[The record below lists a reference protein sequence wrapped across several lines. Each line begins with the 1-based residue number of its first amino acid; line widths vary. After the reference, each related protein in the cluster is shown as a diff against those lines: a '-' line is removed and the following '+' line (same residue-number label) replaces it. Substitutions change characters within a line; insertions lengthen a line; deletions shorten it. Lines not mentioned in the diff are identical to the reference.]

1 MENTKE
7 NTEKKANKVQQHIIE
22 LKNDKKLI
30 IIILL
35 HLLLAACH
43 LCFNLFSDIKYHAE
57 FRAAGCITIAI
68 LILLFGRRGMSYG
81 FLLYA
86 CTLIYI
92 NTFYNYGTIFFLLIA
107 YGAYPRIK
115 WPAVIIYGINV
126 FVSFSFKQLIPIAIL
141 IHFIYLGLFLIITLE
156 IYKVKAAKTLKLKD
170 DEKYILD
177 QLKEGK
183 LQKEIGRWSQQS
195 ITAKLK
201 NARERNMIET
211 TSELLAQYTIEN
223 KNGE

>member
-1 MENTKE
+1 MKTKI
-7 NTEKKANKVQQHIIE
+7 KQHFLE

-30 IIILL
+30 IILLL

-57 FRAAGCITIAI
+57 FRAAGCITIAM
-68 LILLFGRRGMSYG
+68 LILFFGRRGMSFG
-81 FLLYA
+81 FLIYA

-107 YGAYPRIK
+107 YGAYPKIK

-126 FVSFSFKQLIPIAIL
+126 FVSFSLKQLIPIAIL
-141 IHFIYLGLFLIITLE
+141 IHFTYLGLFILITLS
-156 IYKVKAAKTLKLKD
+156 IYKVKAQKTLNLKK
-170 DEKYILD
+170 DEIYILN

-183 LQKEIGRWSQQS
+183 LQKEIEGFSQQT

-201 NARERNMIET
+201 NARERNMCET
-211 TSELLAQYTIEN
+211 TSELLAQYTLEIKN
-223 KNGE
+223 KDSEQL